1 MPRVRGETLDRE
13 TKIPEDQSS
22 GGPIGVLVTNCGT
35 PDAPTTAATRRYLAE
50 FLADPRMIELPR
62 WLWRLVLHG
71 VVLRTRPRRS
81 ARLYESIWEPDGSP
95 ILLNSQAIVDAL
107 ADRWAEWKPG
117 HMVVS
122 LGMRYG
128 NPSIGHALDVLR
140 AAGASRIVVLP
151 LYPQYSAVTV
161 GSAFDAVTDTL
172 TGWRRVPAVRFI
184 DQYHDNPAYIQALA
198 TSIASVWSRDG
209 RPDLLLFSF
218 HGLPQAY
225 CDKGDPYPGQCH
237 ETARLVAEAVGI
249 PADQWSVAFQ
259 SRFGPGE
266 WLRPYMEETVA
277 ELGGQCLRRVDVI
290 SPGFAVDCLE
300 TLEEIEIRAG
310 ESFIEAGGGDLRY
323 IPALNAGTGHVSALA
338 GVVEGAVGDW
348 A

>member
-1 MPRVRGETLDRE
+1 M
-13 TKIPEDQSS
+13 
-22 GGPIGVLVTNCGT
+22 TNCGT

-95 ILLNSQAIVDAL
+95 ILLNSQAIVDSL
-107 ADRWAEWKPG
+107 AVRWAERKRPR
-117 HMVVS
+117 MVVS

-128 NPSIGHALDVLR
+128 NPSIRQALGTLR
-140 AAGASRIVVLP
+140 DAGATRIVVLP

-172 TGWRRVPAVRFI
+172 CGWRRVPAVRFI
-184 DQYHDNPAYIQALA
+184 DQYHANPGYIQALA
-198 TSIASVWSRDG
+198 KSIESAWSRDG
-209 RPDLLLFSF
+209 RPNLLLFSF
-218 HGLPQAY
+218 HGLPQSY
-225 CDKGDPYPGQCH
+225 CDKGDPYPGQCQA
-237 ETARLVAEAVGI
+237 TARLVAETVGI
-249 PADQWSVAFQ
+249 PDDQWSVAFQ

-277 ELGGQCLRRVDVI
+277 DLGQQRLRRVDVI

-310 ESFIEAGGGDLRY
+310 ETFVHAGGGVLRY
-323 IPALNAGTGHVSALA
+323 IPALNADSLHVSTLA
-338 GVVEGAVGDW
+338 GVVEEVASDW